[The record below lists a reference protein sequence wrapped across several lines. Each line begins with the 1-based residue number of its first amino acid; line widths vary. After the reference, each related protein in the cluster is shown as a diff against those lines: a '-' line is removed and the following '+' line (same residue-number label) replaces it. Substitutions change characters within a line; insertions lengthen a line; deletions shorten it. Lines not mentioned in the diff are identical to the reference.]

1 MPVFAT
7 NAYMLMVSTVWWCM
21 EVS

>member
-7 NAYMLMVSTVWWCM
+7 NAYMLMVFTVWWCM